1 MPESSRYLGLMFL
14 SGKGVIKNVKSS
26 IEWFEKAAAG
36 GDDMGRRSLER
47 LRMLRAE

>member
-1 MPESSRYLGLMFL
+1 MFL